1 MCYNNTDVVDE
12 MLDRIEISLCSNNPE
27 KEISNIER
35 LISKN
40 AAKKQKLLDMR
51 LDDTLDKD
59 SFDIKFNELN
69 EQLDELNDRLTSC
82 KNTES
87 REKNIKKRLDD
98 FRKVLEK
105 NEVLVEFDR
114 QVFESIIDKVIVGG
128 YDDDGNKDPSMLTF
142 VYKTGFTNSV
152 DANNHKPPRKNHK
165 KNKEQNENKLSS
177 YSPNEDEKM
186 CSLNSDNT
194 CRDGCSFVPTET
206 KAG

>member
-1 MCYNNTDVVDE
+1 MNYVVFGENVRKYRKLANMTQE
-12 MLDRIEISLCSNNPE
+12 MLAEMCDCSVGHIDHIENGNNKP
-27 KEISNIER
+27 S
-35 LISKN
+35 
-40 AAKKQKLLDMR
+40 
-51 LDDTLDKD
+51 
-59 SFDIKFNELN
+59 
-69 EQLDELNDRLTSC
+69 LDELNDRLTSC

-114 QVFESIIDKVIVGG
+114 QVFESIIEKVIVGG

-194 CRDGCSFVPTET
+194 RRDGGTAFPQ
-206 KAG
+206 KARWTYQRKS